1 MIMEIKAITEALK
14 YLHSNQHERAVIV
27 TDFMCTLKKIMNCFM
42 YADWMTTISEGT
54 LERIVWIFTPGH
66 AGVIG
71 NERADTLADAAVFD
85 NNLTLDAPT
94 VIQIVTEKLLE
105 KKPHPPPPTHS
116 NSSNRKELAPETA
129 LEMTAGDPREK
140 YRTTSLWA
148 LFLYKQ

>member
-1 MIMEIKAITEALK
+1 
-14 YLHSNQHERAVIV
+14 
-27 TDFMCTLKKIMNCFM
+27 MCTLKKIMNGFM

-105 KKPHPPPPTHS
+105 KRPPSSPTHS
-116 NSSNRKELAPETA
+116 NSSNRKEFAPETA
-129 LEMTAGDPREK
+129 QEMTAEDPREE
-140 YRTTSLWA
+140 YRTNFSWTLY
-148 LFLYKQ
+148 LFKH